1 MKLEL
6 LVVLVT
12 EVTMILMQS
21 SDPYTVL
28 GCDGS
33 TVTLSCPD
41 QSYISLIRANY
52 GRFSISVCNQH
63 ARQDIKTDCASH
75 QESSARISHMCNN
88 HSSCHVLVSADI
100 LPAVC
105 PDTPKYLEAQYQCIS
120 HSQEEERS
128 SQYKLPELG
137 GNISDVWSE
146 RDIVLDREAVEDAI
160 KTVIRE
166 AHIPVTERTETVS
179 VHSDD
184 IENISVASSVNY
196 IRAVRKTESIISEER
211 EKDPTEANPHNLV
224 NLPQIEKGDSDWYW
238 TQEEVLI
245 IILCSVLG
253 VCIVTITA
261 AVLLIKTHTVCLG
274 RKPGDNLE
282 MSGAGSSAE
291 SDCSVYT
298 LSTNI
303 NSENFR
309 NFQQRFHQFNPE
321 VENPHIFDTN
331 SLSDRGVCCGNI
343 TEEHQC
349 TYKTTPDTP
358 VGPFPHF
365 PSAIPYLMPAHP
377 CRGNLHINYN
387 ISYNPVTNTC
397 PCQCSRQSSVL
408 NTDFTTHTS
417 KNRFVC
423 DV

>member
-166 AHIPVTERTETVS
+166 AHIPVTERPETLS

-184 IENISVASSVNY
+184 IENVFVSSSINSHRTVRKIDTSISVEG
-196 IRAVRKTESIISEER
+196 KKESATTYPLSLA
-211 EKDPTEANPHNLV
+211 KFPLSTT
-224 NLPQIEKGDSDWYW
+224 IEKGDSDWYW

-245 IILCSVLG
+245 IILSSALC
-253 VCIVTITA
+253 VTLVIITA
-261 AVLLIKTHTVCLG
+261 AVFLVKVKWKSLTLG
-274 RKPGDNLE
+274 GKPGDNLE

-309 NFQQRFHQFNPE
+309 NFQQRFHQFKPE
-321 VENPHIFDTN
+321 AETPHIFDTN
-331 SLSDRGVCCGNI
+331 SLNDRSACCGNHSGNKNQNI
-343 TEEHQC
+343 PSEQMCMYSAMPNTS
-349 TYKTTPDTP
+349 TVSSP
-358 VGPFPHF
+358 PFP
-365 PSAIPYLMPAHP
+365 SGIPYLMPGHH
-377 CRGNLHINYN
+377 CSGNIHIN
-387 ISYNPVTNTC
+387 SH
-397 PCQCSRQSSVL
+397 VL
-408 NTDFTTHTS
+408 
-417 KNRFVC
+417 V
-423 DV
+423 

>member
-1 MKLEL
+1 MG
-6 LVVLVT
+6 VLVT

-21 SDPYTVL
+21 SDILTVL

-33 TVTLSCPD
+33 TATLSCPD

-75 QESSARISHMCNN
+75 QESSAWISHMCNN

-166 AHIPVTERTETVS
+166 AHIPVTERPETLS

-184 IENISVASSVNY
+184 IENVFVSSSINSHRTVRKIDTSISVEGKKESSTTY
-196 IRAVRKTESIISEER
+196 PLSLAKFPLST
-211 EKDPTEANPHNLV
+211 A
-224 NLPQIEKGDSDWYW
+224 IEK
-238 TQEEVLI
+238 
-245 IILCSVLG
+245 
-253 VCIVTITA
+253 
-261 AVLLIKTHTVCLG
+261 
-274 RKPGDNLE
+274 
-282 MSGAGSSAE
+282 
-291 SDCSVYT
+291 
-298 LSTNI
+298 
-303 NSENFR
+303 
-309 NFQQRFHQFNPE
+309 
-321 VENPHIFDTN
+321 
-331 SLSDRGVCCGNI
+331 
-343 TEEHQC
+343 
-349 TYKTTPDTP
+349 
-358 VGPFPHF
+358 
-365 PSAIPYLMPAHP
+365 
-377 CRGNLHINYN
+377 
-387 ISYNPVTNTC
+387 
-397 PCQCSRQSSVL
+397 
-408 NTDFTTHTS
+408 
-417 KNRFVC
+417 
-423 DV
+423 